1 MRPVFA
7 RGNAQTARLLL
18 HLRREAIKDQEP
30 RVAQRFHAI
39 ALSIEGHTVSQI
51 AHSLKVH
58 RSSVPSWIELWNKE
72 RETGLL
78 EGHRA
83 GRPTGLSS
91 KQQEQ
96 LQDILDSGP
105 VAYGLETGIWTSP
118 VISRVIVE
126 EFDLHYHPGHVR
138 KLLKRLGYSV
148 QRPITRLVRVSTKQ
162 ASFATPVPSMSA
174 NATAAPTEEIQETI
188 CAKFG
193 LTGRNVSTGGPG
205 GTGNGV
211 ATKRNRS
218 ASAARSELDTD
229 GS

>member
-7 RGNAQTARLLL
+7 RGNSPTARLLL
-18 HLRREAIKDQEP
+18 QLRREAIQDQEP

-51 AHSLKVH
+51 AQSLKVH
-58 RSSVPSWIELWNKE
+58 RSSVPLWIEQWNQR
-72 RETGLL
+72 REVGLL

-83 GRPTGLSS
+83 GRPAGLSV

-118 VISRVIVE
+118 VIGSVIAQ
-126 EFDLHYHPGHVR
+126 EFGVDYHPGHVR

-148 QRPITRLVRVSTKQ
+148 QRPTTRLVQ
-162 ASFATPVPSMSA
+162 ADPAEKSRWVRYTYPRLKKKP
-174 NATAAPTEEIQETI
+174 
-188 CAKFG
+188 
-193 LTGRNVSTGGPG
+193 GR
-205 GTGNGV
+205 
-211 ATKRNRS
+211 KRR
-218 ASAARSELDTD
+218 
-229 GS
+229 